1 MPDRT
6 DPPDFLPPIINH
18 PVSHR
23 SPIPRPLNPQRQ
35 EGTRRLIIPGLRW
48 WIIALLFGAAVL
60 NYVDRQTLSALAP
73 TIQQDLGMD
82 DRDYANVVNIFLVA
96 YTIAYLVSGRITDLM
111 GTRAGMVL
119 FVTWW
124 SVANMLTAG
133 VQGLRSMAVCRFAL
147 GLGEAGV
154 WPAASKAVSEWFP
167 ARQRALAIG
176 FYTMGATIG
185 ATVAPYVVIPLATYP
200 YAEKLPALGALLG
213 HGTGW
218 RVAFILTGAAGLVWL
233 VPWLLLYRQPR
244 ENRFLGADE
253 LAVIEEPSPGDAAGE
268 SGKPWSWAEV
278 FSFRGTWLLLLGRL
292 ITDPVWYFYQFWFA
306 KYLSSDRLLDQEQL
320 KITWVIYAAA
330 GVGSLLGGWLS
341 GRLVSRGV
349 APARA
354 RLWVMFGCAC
364 LMPVSPFIAQVT
376 GLGLSMT
383 LASCAVIASLAWLI
397 NISSLVVD
405 LVPKHSLGTVFS
417 VVATGSTIGGIV
429 MNMIVATM
437 VTGPSTKPAG
447 FLDQAIKTVFGGL
460 LEQVQ
465 GHGYGQWFFIM
476 ALLHPAAWLLL
487 WFCRVHRPSPS
498 RFSTALP

>member
-1 MPDRT
+1 MPSISIAPAT
-6 DPPDFLPPIINH
+6 GQCPDP
-18 PVSHR
+18 S
-23 SPIPRPLNPQRQ
+23 
-35 EGTRRLIIPGLRW
+35 GKRRRVIPGLRW

-73 TIQQDLGMD
+73 TIQGDLGMD

-96 YTIAYLVSGRITDLM
+96 YTVAYLISGRMTDRM

-119 FVTWW
+119 FVAWW

-133 VQGLRSMAVCRFAL
+133 VQGMRSMAICRFAL

-185 ATVAPYVVIPLATYP
+185 ATLAPYLVIPLATYP
-200 YAEKLPALGALLG
+200 YAEKLPVLGSLLG
-213 HGTGW
+213 QGTGW
-218 RVAFILTGAAGLVWL
+218 RVAFIVTGVAGLVWII
-233 VPWLLLYRQPR
+233 PWLLLYRHPR
-244 ENRFLGADE
+244 DNRFLGPNE
-253 LAVIEEPSPGDAAGE
+253 LRLIEEPAPGDAAKEAGY
-268 SGKPWSWAEV
+268 PWSWGQV
-278 FSFRGTWLLLLGRL
+278 FTFRGTWLLLLGRL

-306 KYLSSDRLLDQEQL
+306 KYLSTDRHLDQQQL
-320 KITWVIYAAA
+320 KITWVVYAAA

-341 GRLVSRGV
+341 GRLVARGM
-349 APARA
+349 APARS
-354 RLWVMFGCAC
+354 RMWIMLGCAA
-364 LMPVSPFIAQVT
+364 LMPVSPFISQVT
-376 GLGLSMT
+376 GLDLAVT
-383 LASCAVIASLAWLI
+383 LAACAVIASLAWLI

-417 VVATGSTIGGIV
+417 VVATGSTIGGIL

-447 FLDQAIKTVFGGL
+447 FLDQAIQSVCGGL

-465 GHGYGQWFFIM
+465 GHGYGQWFLMM
-476 ALLHPAAWLLL
+476 AFLHPAAWLLL
-487 WFCRVHRPSPS
+487 WLGRIHEPSSLTSSPP
-498 RFSTALP
+498 RAHDH